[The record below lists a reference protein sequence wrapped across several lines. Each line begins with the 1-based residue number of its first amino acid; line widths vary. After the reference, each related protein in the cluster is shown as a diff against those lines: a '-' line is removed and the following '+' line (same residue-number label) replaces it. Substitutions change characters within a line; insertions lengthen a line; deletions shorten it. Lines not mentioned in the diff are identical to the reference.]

1 MMYLYD
7 HKIMFCSS
15 DIKGYLL
22 KRYIQLLLI
31 ASSNTTKFK
40 QVVALVSVKRIA
52 KCALN
57 EFWIGIRSLN
67 VYTLF
72 WAAVTIDSMT
82 IKFLLYRL

>member
-15 DIKGYLL
+15 DNKGYLL
-22 KRYIQLLLI
+22 KWCIQLLFN

-40 QVVALVSVKRIA
+40 QVVALVSVRIS

-57 EFWIGIRSLN
+57 EFWIGICSLN
-67 VYTLF
+67 VY
-72 WAAVTIDSMT
+72 S
-82 IKFLLYRL
+82 FLGSSIN